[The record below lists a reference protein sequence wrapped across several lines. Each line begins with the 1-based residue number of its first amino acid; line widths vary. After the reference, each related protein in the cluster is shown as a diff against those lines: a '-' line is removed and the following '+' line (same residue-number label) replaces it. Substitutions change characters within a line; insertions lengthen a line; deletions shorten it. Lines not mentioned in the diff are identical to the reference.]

1 MTTQPTMHQPTSR
14 ASRRDFLKTSAA
26 VAGLAGLSACAGEAK
41 KPNIL
46 WIIAED
52 FSPDLGCYGEPVV
65 QTPRIDGLAAEGVRY
80 DHACVTAPICS
91 IARSALMT
99 GMYQTSI
106 GAHHHRSHRED
117 DYKLPE
123 GVRPF
128 TALLREAGYHTSN
141 LKGTP
146 VGGRGK
152 TDFNFNLDEP
162 PFDGA
167 DWTER
172 AEGQPFYAQINFSET
187 HRAFA
192 HDPDHPID
200 PAEVQ
205 LPPYYPDHPVARQE
219 WQMYL
224 ETTQILDGKVG
235 AVLDRLE
242 EQGLAEDTIVFF
254 FGDHG
259 RPMPRGKQFLYEGGV
274 LIPLIVRIPEKYRPA
289 DWTAGSGSDRLVS
302 HIDIT
307 ATTLAYAGVPRPE
320 SMEAR
325 VFFGP
330 EEDAAREML
339 FFARD
344 RADETVD
351 HIRGARTREYK
362 YIRNLMPERPYTQPN
377 NYKDTSYPMLQLL
390 RQLHAEDKLTT
401 EQALF
406 MSERRPEEELYDLK
420 ADPYELH
427 NLAGSPDHA
436 DKLAEMRGALDTWI
450 VETDDKGQTLEG
462 PLPAS
467 YDVRTEVD
475 GWTTVTGVMSK
486 QDGKLHCEWRSAER
500 PNVLQRPWIAEPGP
514 MRLTYRSRYENLAPK
529 ALTWGVVDN
538 VRGNGNRI
546 ELEAAQEGS
555 WTTQSVEFEP
565 TNWLSIFTLEFDPG
579 EGLFE
584 LEWAKLETADGK
596 LIHQFELA

>member
-1 MTTQPTMHQPTSR
+1 MSQAT
-14 ASRRDFLKTSAA
+14 RRDFLKTSAA
-26 VAGLAGLSACAGEAK
+26 AAVGAAGLSACAGGGVG

-65 QTPRIDGLAAEGVRY
+65 HTPRLDALAAQGVRY
-80 DHACVTAPICS
+80 DHCCVTAPICS

-106 GAHHHRSHRED
+106 GAHHHRSHRD
-117 DYKLPE
+117 DGYKLPE

-141 LKGTP
+141 LKDTP

-167 DWTER
+167 DWIER
-172 AEGQPFYAQINFSET
+172 KEGQPFYAQINFQET
-187 HRAFA
+187 HRAFS
-192 HDPDHPID
+192 HDPDRPID
-200 PAEVQ
+200 PAKVA
-205 LPPYYPDHPVARQE
+205 LPSNYPDHPAARLD
-219 WQMYL
+219 WAMYL

-242 EQGLAEDTIVFF
+242 EQGLAEDTIVIF

-259 RPMPRGKQFLYEGGV
+259 RPMPRCKQFLYDGGV

-289 DWTAGSGSDRLVS
+289 DWKPGSGSDQLVS

-307 ATTLAYAGVPRPE
+307 ATTLAYAGVPRPAN
-320 SMEAR
+320 MEAR

-330 EEDAAREML
+330 EQDPPREKL
-339 FFARD
+339 YFARD

-351 HIRGARTREYK
+351 HMRGVRTREYK
-362 YIRNLMPERPYTQPN
+362 YIRNFMPERPYVQPN
-377 NYKDTSYPMLQLL
+377 NYKDTSYPMLQVQ
-390 RQLHAEDKLTT
+390 RQLHAEGKLTP

-406 MSERRPEEELYDLK
+406 MSERRPTEELYDLRS
-420 ADPYELH
+420 DRDEVR

-436 DKLAEMRGALDTWI
+436 ATLEEMRTALDNWI
-450 VETDDKGQTLEG
+450 KETGDHGQTPEG

-467 YDVRTEVD
+467 YDVRSNAG
-475 GWTTVTGVMSK
+475 GWSTVHGVLTNK
-486 QDGKLHCEWRSAER
+486 QGKLHADWRNDTA
-500 PNVLQRPWIAEPGP
+500 NILQRPWIAEKGP
-514 MRLTYRSRYENLAPK
+514 MQFRFRARHDKTRPVAF
-529 ALTWGVVDN
+529 TWGEVDN
-538 VRGNGNRI
+538 VRGAGNRI
-546 ELEAAQEGS
+546 ELEAPKEGA
-555 WTTQSVEFEP
+555 WYEREIRFEP
-565 TNWLSIFTLEFDPG
+565 SEWLAIVNLEFGPG
-579 EGLFE
+579 PGVFE
-584 LEWAKLETADGK
+584 LEWARLETADGK
-596 LIHQFELA
+596 LIKEFKLA

>member
-1 MTTQPTMHQPTSR
+1 MNHTTSNAT
-14 ASRRDFLKTSAA
+14 RRDFLRTSAA
-26 VAGLAGLSACAGEAK
+26 LASLAGLSACAGEAK
-41 KPNIL
+41 KPNVL

-65 QTPRIDGLAAEGVRY
+65 KTPRIDALAAEGVRY

-106 GAHHHRSHRED
+106 GAHHHRSHRD
-117 DYKLPE
+117 DGYKLPT

-141 LKGTP
+141 LKDTP

-152 TDFNFNLDEP
+152 TDFNFNIDEP
-162 PFDGA
+162 PFDGT
-167 DWTER
+167 DWTQR
-172 AEGQPFYAQINFSET
+172 ADGQPFYAQINFSET

-192 HDPDHPID
+192 HDPDNPID
-200 PAEVQ
+200 PAKVQ

-224 ETTQILDGKVG
+224 ETTQILDRKVG

-274 LIPLIVRIPEKYRPA
+274 LIPLIVRVPDKYKPA
-289 DWTAGSGSDRLVS
+289 GWDAGSGSDRLVS

-307 ATTLAYAGVPRPE
+307 ATTLAYAGVQRPAN
-320 SMEAR
+320 MEAR

-330 EEDAAREML
+330 EEDPARDTL

-351 HIRGARTREYK
+351 HMRGARTREFK
-362 YIRNLMPERPYTQPN
+362 YIRNLMPELPYTQPN

-390 RQLHAEDKLTT
+390 RQLHDEAKLTT
-401 EQALF
+401 EQDLF
-406 MSERRPEEELYDLK
+406 MSARRPEEELYDLK
-420 ADPYELH
+420 ADRYEVH

-436 DKLAEMRGALDTWI
+436 AKLQEMRGALDNWI
-450 VETDDKGQTLEG
+450 TETDDKGQTLEG

-467 YDVRTEVD
+467 YDVRSNVD
-475 GWTTVTGVMSK
+475 GWSTVTGVMTNK
-486 QDGKLHCEWRSAER
+486 DGKLHAEWRGDTN
-500 PNVLQRPWIAEPGP
+500 NVLQRPWIAEPGP
-514 MRLTYRSRYENLAPK
+514 MRLSFRARYEKLPPV

-538 VRGNGNRI
+538 VRGQGNRVEI
-546 ELEAAQEGS
+546 AESKEGS
-555 WTTQSVEFEP
+555 WQTHTVEFAP
-565 TNWLSIFTLEFDPG
+565 TNWLSIFTLEFAAG
-579 EGLFE
+579 EGVFD
-584 LEWAKLETADGK
+584 LEWARLETADGK
-596 LIHQFELA
+596 LIKEFKLA

>member
-1 MTTQPTMHQPTSR
+1 MPSTT
-14 ASRRDFLKTSAA
+14 RRDFLKSSTALAA
-26 VAGLAGLSACAGEAK
+26 AGLTACGAGEAR

-52 FSPDLGCYGEPVV
+52 FSPDLGCYGEPAV
-65 QTPRIDGLAAEGVRY
+65 QTPRIDALAAEGVRY
-80 DHACVTAPICS
+80 DQCCVTAPICS

-117 DYKLPE
+117 GYKLPE
-123 GVRPF
+123 GVRTF
-128 TALLREAGYHTSN
+128 TSRLREAGYHTSN
-141 LKGTP
+141 LKDTP

-187 HRAFA
+187 HRAFE
-192 HDPDHPID
+192 HDPDNPID
-200 PAEVQ
+200 PAAVK
-205 LPPYYPDHPVARQE
+205 LPPYYPNHPVARQE

-242 EQGLAEDTIVFF
+242 EQGLADDTIVFF

-289 DWTAGSGSDRLVS
+289 GWTPGSGSDRLVS

-307 ATTLAYAGVPRPE
+307 ATTLAYAGVARP
-320 SMEAR
+320 SNMHGR

-330 EEDAAREML
+330 EEDAKREQL
-339 FFARD
+339 FMARD

-351 HIRGARTREYK
+351 HMRAVRTSQYK
-362 YIRNLMPERPYTQPN
+362 YIRNFMPERPYTQPN

-390 RQLHAEDKLTT
+390 RQLHAEGKLN
-401 EQALF
+401 EDQERF
-406 MSERRPEEELYDLK
+406 MADTRPAEELYDLK

-427 NLAGSPDHA
+427 NLAESGDHA
-436 DKLAEMRGALDTWI
+436 QPLAELRGALEQWM
-450 VETDDKGQTLEG
+450 ERTDDKGRTPEG

-475 GWTTVTGVMSK
+475 GWTTTTGVMTK
-486 QDGKLHCEWRSAER
+486 QSGKLHSEWRGER
-500 PNVLQRPWIAEPGP
+500 GNTLQRPWIAEAGP
-514 MRLTYRSRYENLAPK
+514 MRLRFRARYEKLPPV

-538 VRGNGNRI
+538 VRGRGNRVEI
-546 ELEAAQEGS
+546 EPAKEGA
-555 WTTQSVEFEP
+555 WYEQTVAFEP
-565 TNWLSIFTLEFDPG
+565 TNWLSLFTLEFAPG

-584 LEWAKLETADGK
+584 LEWARLEKADGS
-596 LIHQFELA
+596 LIREFKFS